1 MLIERPEKWLARA
14 SHQGKAREFLRR
26 MGLLGADPSK
36 EGLVGA
42 TLARRV
48 GEVEVVFASAS
59 QVEIHLFAREAD
71 GEARPWLVVLDMI
84 QAPPVGK
91 AELERELRRWL
102 RAFRK
107 DRTAKFTVRGKVV
120 RLDGVTAYPKKR

>member
-1 MLIERPEKWLARA
+1 MLIERPKKWLARA
-14 SHQGKAREFLRR
+14 SHEGKGQELLRR

-42 TLARRV
+42 ALARRV

-59 QVEIHLFAREAD
+59 RVEIHFLARESD
-71 GEARPWLVVLDMI
+71 GEARPWLAVLDMV

>member
-1 MLIERPEKWLARA
+1 MLIERPMKWLARA
-14 SHQGKAREFLRR
+14 SHQGKDRELLRR
-26 MGLLGADPSK
+26 MGLLGSDPSQ

-48 GEVEVVFASAS
+48 GEVEIVFASAS

-71 GEARPWLVVLDMI
+71 GEARPWLAVLDMI
-84 QAPPVGK
+84 QAPPVGRV
-91 AELERELRRWL
+91 ELERELRRWL
-102 RAFRK
+102 REFRK
-107 DRTAKFTVRGKVV
+107 DRKAKMEVRGQVV